1 MKVCRGHFPI
11 SREAFCEGMQGSF
24 PYLPGSLRL
33 KVCRGHFPISR
44 EALVERGGG
53 GGGGGVRA
61 NAELAFPFFP
71 FRFCH
76 LLLPDMVLSF
86 SPLSFLSLALLRKP
100 SWLPTESW
108 RRRSLPT
115 LSKLSVRTW
124 DPQCRTESSTRST
137 LNLAFKLHWVAR
149 TDCARA
155 QRRTK

>member
-11 SREAFCEGMQGSF
+11 SREAFCEGMQGPF
-24 PYLPGSLRL
+24 PYLPGSLRM

-44 EALVERGGG
+44 EALVERGGRG
-53 GGGGGVRA
+53 GCAQTR
-61 NAELAFPFFP
+61 NWLFPFFP

-137 LNLAFKLHWVAR
+137 LNLSFKFHRVAR
-149 TDCARA
+149 TDFARA